1 MSNDKHLDE
10 LDRKAS
16 LSISRNAEDLH
27 RSPLRDSALSR
38 SRMNIDGGGGKGFY
52 SNGGDNSK
60 DLEILNHLAQGTASV
75 VGANFFNSLVQHLAS
90 AMRVRYAFIAQ
101 CTDSTFTKVRTLS
114 FWLDNHFG
122 ENIEFELKGTP
133 CENVIAGNVCVYPDR
148 LQSLFPED
156 TGLVD
161 MGAQSYLGIP
171 IRDTWENVLG
181 HIAVIDDK
189 PMADEPLGINVLQ
202 IFASRAG
209 AEIERKRAED
219 SLRENYIVLEKK
231 NRYETIISN
240 VTRVVHQS
248 LKPEE
253 VFENAVE
260 ALSKNIERVNCAGI
274 YLIEGD
280 EAVLKAQRG
289 YPGKY
294 LEFTS
299 RIPRPKG
306 FTWETIIKG
315 EPNYCPD
322 LDTVEA
328 ASVARRAGVKSFLC
342 VPIRTRG
349 EVIGTLDVTS
359 FHKDAFD
366 EDELKLLEIVS
377 RQIETAVN
385 NAKQAAELRESQ
397 ISLRE
402 ALAEVEKLKNRLQI
416 ENVYLREEINT
427 ENNFEEIVGRSDEIK
442 RVLRSVEQVAHTGTT
457 VLIHGETGTGKELV
471 ARAIHNLSDRRQ
483 STLVKVNCGAISA
496 GLVESELFGHEKG
509 AFTGAL
515 QKRIGRFEMA
525 EGGTIFLDE
534 VGELPPDVQVKLL
547 RVLQEGEFERVG
559 SSTTIKVDVRI
570 IAATN
575 RDLVE
580 AVREKSF
587 RSDLFYRLNIF
598 PIDMPPLRQRISD
611 IPLLAN
617 FFLTKFSKKL
627 GKEFTGFSR
636 ETMERLLN
644 YQWPGNIRE
653 LQNIVERAVVI
664 SNSPE
669 IRIDDSVLGNT
680 NCSPGSPAEDNK
692 TLDDVERGHI
702 INVLEETGWVID
714 GKRGAAGIL
723 KINPNTL
730 RSRMKKLGIKKPERV
745 NRSL

>member
-1 MSNDKHLDE
+1 MSENKHLDE
-10 LDRKAS
+10 LKKAS
-16 LSISRNAEDLH
+16 IRISPNPRELNRTEGAISAPGAGYGAEEDNEAYH
-27 RSPLRDSALSR
+27 
-38 SRMNIDGGGGKGFY
+38 GGG
-52 SNGGDNSK
+52 NGIDE
-60 DLEILNHLAQGTASV
+60 LEILNHLAQGTASV
-75 VGANFFNSLVQHLAS
+75 VGSNFFNSLVQHLAS
-90 AMRVRYAFIAQ
+90 AMKVRYAFIAQ
-101 CTDSTFTKVRTLS
+101 CTDSTMTRVRTLS
-114 FWLDNHFG
+114 FWLDDRFG

-133 CENVIAGNVCVYPDR
+133 CENVIAGHVCVYPDK

-161 MGAQSYLGIP
+161 MNAQSYLGIP

-189 PMADEPLGINVLQ
+189 PMTQEPLGINVLQ

-219 SLRENYIVLEKK
+219 SLRENYMVLAKK
-231 NRYETIISN
+231 NRYETIIGN
-240 VTRVVHQS
+240 VTRLVHQS

-260 ALSKNIERVNCAGI
+260 ALSNNIEMVNCAGI
-274 YLIEGD
+274 YLIEGE

-289 YPGKY
+289 YPAKY

-306 FTWETIIKG
+306 FTWETIQKG

-322 LDTVEA
+322 IDAVEA

-342 VPIRTRG
+342 VPIRSRG
-349 EVIGTLDVTS
+349 EAIGTLDITS

-385 NAKQAAELRESQ
+385 NARQADELKESQ
-397 ISLRE
+397 TSLRK
-402 ALAEVEKLKNRLQI
+402 ALAEVEELKNRLQV

-442 RVLRSVEQVAHTGTT
+442 KVLRSVEQVARTGTT

-471 ARAIHNLSDRRQ
+471 ARAIHNLSDRKHR
-483 STLVKVNCGAISA
+483 TLVKVNCGAISA

-515 QKRIGRFEMA
+515 QKRVGRFELA
-525 EGGTIFLDE
+525 DGGTIFLDE
-534 VGELPPDVQVKLL
+534 VGELPADVQVKLL

-559 SSTTIKVDVRI
+559 SSETIKVDVRV

-575 RDLVE
+575 RDLEE
-580 AVREKSF
+580 AVRDKTF

-598 PIDMPPLRQRISD
+598 PIYVPPLRERKSD

-627 GKEFTGFSR
+627 GRGFTGFSKG
-636 ETMERLLN
+636 TIDSLLD
-644 YQWPGNIRE
+644 YSWPGNIRE

-664 SNSPE
+664 SDPPE
-669 IRIDDSVLGNT
+669 IDIDGSILGGGNVSQDYT
-680 NCSPGSPAEDNK
+680 SDENKSLED
-692 TLDDVERGHI
+692 VARSHI
-702 INVLEETGWVID
+702 INVLEESGWVID
-714 GKRGAAGIL
+714 GKKGAAAVL
-723 KINPNTL
+723 NINPNTL
-730 RSRMKKLGIKKPERV
+730 RSRMKKLGIKKPERASRV
-745 NRSL
+745 L

>member
-1 MSNDKHLDE
+1 MKRSEGAISAPGAEYGVDE
-10 LDRKAS
+10 NNEAYP
-16 LSISRNAEDLH
+16 E
-27 RSPLRDSALSR
+27 
-38 SRMNIDGGGGKGFY
+38 GG
-52 SNGGDNSK
+52 NGINE
-60 DLEILNHLAQGTASV
+60 LEILNHLAQGTASV

-90 AMRVRYAFIAQ
+90 AMKVRYAFIAQ
-101 CTDSTFTKVRTLS
+101 CTDSTMTRVRTLS
-114 FWLDNHFG
+114 FWLDDRFG
-122 ENIEFELKGTP
+122 ENIEFELRGTP
-133 CENVIAGNVCVYPDR
+133 CENVIAGSVCVYPER

-156 TGLVD
+156 AGLVD
-161 MGAQSYLGIP
+161 MNAQSYLGIP

-189 PMADEPLGINVLQ
+189 PMTQEPLGINVLQ

-219 SLRENYIVLEKK
+219 SLRENYMVLAKK
-231 NRYETIISN
+231 NRYETIIGN
-240 VTRVVHQS
+240 VTRLVHQS

-260 ALSKNIERVNCAGI
+260 ALSKNIEMVNCAGI

-289 YPGKY
+289 YPVKY

-306 FTWETIIKG
+306 FTWETIQKG
-315 EPNYCPD
+315 EPSYCPD
-322 LDTVEA
+322 IDAVEA

-342 VPIRTRG
+342 VPIRSRG
-349 EVIGTLDVTS
+349 EVIGTLDITS

-385 NAKQAAELRESQ
+385 NARQADELKESQ
-397 ISLRE
+397 ISLRK
-402 ALAEVEKLKNRLQI
+402 ALAEVEELKNRLQI

-442 RVLRSVEQVAHTGTT
+442 RVLRSVEQVARTGTT

-483 STLVKVNCGAISA
+483 RTLVKVNCGAISA

-515 QKRIGRFEMA
+515 QKRVGRFELA
-525 EGGTIFLDE
+525 DGGTVFLDE
-534 VGELPPDVQVKLL
+534 VGELPADVQVKLL

-559 SSTTIKVDVRI
+559 SSETIKVDVRV

-575 RDLVE
+575 RDLEE
-580 AVREKSF
+580 AVRDKSF

-598 PIDMPPLRQRISD
+598 PINVPPLRERKSD

-627 GKEFTGFSR
+627 GRDFTGFSKG
-636 ETMERLLN
+636 TIDSLLD
-644 YQWPGNIRE
+644 YSWPGNIRE

-669 IRIDDSVLGNT
+669 IDIDDSILGG
-680 NCSPGSPAEDNK
+680 GSVSQDYPSDENK
-692 TLDDVERGHI
+692 SLEDVERSHI
-702 INVLEETGWVID
+702 LNVLEESGWVID
-714 GKRGAAGIL
+714 GKKGAAAVL
-723 KINPNTL
+723 NINPNTL
-730 RSRMKKLGIKKPERV
+730 RSRMKKLGIKKPERAA
-745 NRSL
+745 RGL

>member
-1 MSNDKHLDE
+1 MSENKHLNE
-10 LDRKAS
+10 SNKKVS
-16 LSISRNAEDLH
+16 LSISPNPSELEQPG
-27 RSPLRDSALSR
+27 SSVSAPEVGYEGTADREL
-38 SRMNIDGGGGKGFY
+38 FV
-52 SNGGDNSK
+52 NGGNSINE
-60 DLEILNHLAQGTASV
+60 LEILNHLAQGTASV

-90 AMRVRYAFIAQ
+90 AMKVRYAFIAQ
-101 CTDSTFTKVRTLS
+101 CTDSTMTRVRTLS
-114 FWLDNHFG
+114 FWLDDRFG

-156 TGLVD
+156 VGLVD
-161 MGAQSYLGIP
+161 MNAQSYLGIP

-189 PMADEPLGINVLQ
+189 PMTQEPLGINVLQ

-219 SLRENYIVLEKK
+219 SLRENYTILAKK
-231 NRYETIISN
+231 NRYETIIGN
-240 VTRVVHQS
+240 VTRLVHQS

-260 ALSKNIERVNCAGI
+260 ALSNNIEMVNCAGI

-322 LDTVEA
+322 IDAVEA
-328 ASVARRAGVKSFLC
+328 ASVAGRAGVKSFLC
-342 VPIRTRG
+342 VPIRSRG
-349 EVIGTLDVTS
+349 EVIGTLDITS
-359 FHKDAFD
+359 FHKNAFD

-385 NAKQAAELRESQ
+385 NARQAAELRESQ
-397 ISLRE
+397 LSLQK
-402 ALAEVEKLKNRLQI
+402 ALAEVEELKNRLQI

-427 ENNFEEIVGRSDEIK
+427 ENNFEEIVGRSDEIR
-442 RVLRSVEQVAHTGTT
+442 RVLRSVEQVARTGTT

-471 ARAIHNLSDRRQ
+471 ARAIHNLSDRKHR
-483 STLVKVNCGAISA
+483 TLVKVNCGAISA

-515 QKRIGRFEMA
+515 QKRLGRFELA
-525 EGGTIFLDE
+525 DGGTIFLDE
-534 VGELPPDVQVKLL
+534 VGELPADVQVKLL

-559 SSTTIKVDVRI
+559 SSETIKVDVRV

-575 RDLVE
+575 RDLEE
-580 AVREKSF
+580 AVRDKSF

-598 PIDMPPLRQRISD
+598 PIYVPPLRGRKSD
-611 IPLLAN
+611 VPLLAN

-627 GKEFTGFSR
+627 GRDFTGFSKG
-636 ETMERLLN
+636 TIDRLLD
-644 YQWPGNIRE
+644 YSWPGNIRE

-664 SNSPE
+664 STPPE
-669 IRIDDSVLGNT
+669 IDIDDSVLGGSNV
-680 NCSPGSPAEDNK
+680 SPEYSAEENK
-692 TLDDVERGHI
+692 SLEDVERSHI
-702 INVLEETGWVID
+702 VSVLEESGWVID
-714 GKRGAAGIL
+714 GKKGAAAVL
-723 KINPNTL
+723 DINPNTL
-730 RSRMKKLGIKKPERV
+730 RSRMKKLGIKKPERTV
-745 NRSL
+745 RGL

>member
-1 MSNDKHLDE
+1 MSDNTHLE
-10 LDRKAS
+10 GAHRKAEILFS
-16 LSISRNAEDLH
+16 DNRAGL
-27 RSPLRDSALSR
+27 RSNLDDS
-38 SRMNIDGGGGKGFY
+38 
-52 SNGGDNSK
+52 DN

-75 VGANFFNSLVQHLAS
+75 VGSNFFNSLVHHLAS
-90 AMRVRYAFIAQ
+90 AMKVRYAFIAQ
-101 CTDSTFTKVRTLS
+101 CTDDTFTRVRTLS
-114 FWLDNHFG
+114 FWMDNRFG

-133 CENVIAGNVCVYPDR
+133 CENVIAGNVCVYPDK

-156 TGLVD
+156 VGLVD
-161 MGAQSYLGIP
+161 MSAQSYLGIP

-189 PMADEPLGINVLQ
+189 PMGHEPLGINVLQ
-202 IFASRAG
+202 IFAARAG

-219 SLRENYIVLEKK
+219 SLRENYMVLAKK
-231 NRYETIISN
+231 NRYETIIGN
-240 VTRVVHQS
+240 VTRLVHQS

-253 VFENAVE
+253 VFENAVD
-260 ALSKNIERVNCAGI
+260 ALSKNIEKVNCAGI

-306 FTWETIIKG
+306 FTWETITKG

-322 LDTVEA
+322 LDTVDA

-342 VPIRTRG
+342 VPIRSRG
-349 EVIGTLDVTS
+349 EVIGTMDVTS

-385 NAKQAAELRESQ
+385 NARQTAELQESQ
-397 ISLRE
+397 SSLRM
-402 ALAEVEKLKNRLQI
+402 ALAEVEELKNRLQI

-427 ENNFEEIVGRSDEIK
+427 ENNFEEIIGRCDEIK
-442 RVLRSVEQVAHTGTT
+442 RVLRSVEQVARTGTT

-471 ARAIHNLSDRRQ
+471 ARAIHNLSDRKSR
-483 STLVKVNCGAISA
+483 TLVKVNCGAISA

-515 QKRIGRFEMA
+515 QKRVGRFELA
-525 EGGTIFLDE
+525 DGGTIFLDE

-559 SSTTIKVDVRI
+559 SSETIKVDVRV

-575 RDLVE
+575 RDLEE
-580 AVREKSF
+580 AVRDKSF
-587 RSDLFYRLNIF
+587 RSDLYYRLNIF
-598 PIDMPPLRQRISD
+598 PIYVPPLRERKSD

-627 GKEFTGFSR
+627 GKDFTGFSKG
-636 ETMERLLN
+636 TLDGLLD
-644 YQWPGNIRE
+644 YHWPGNIRE

-664 SNSPE
+664 SNSPV
-669 IRIDDSVLGNT
+669 IDIDHTVLSNT
-680 NCSPGSPAEDNK
+680 KGSSAGAVEDNK
-692 TLDDVERGHI
+692 SLEEVERNHI
-702 INVLEETGWVID
+702 LNVLEESGWVID
-714 GKRGAAGIL
+714 GKKGAATVL
-723 KINPNTL
+723 NINPNTL
-730 RSRMKKLGIKKPERV
+730 RSRMKKLGIAKPERMS
-745 NRSL
+745 RGL

>member
-1 MSNDKHLDE
+1 MSDNRQLEETHN
-10 LDRKAS
+10 R
-16 LSISRNAEDLH
+16 AEIVFSQNLPDL
-27 RSPLRDSALSR
+27 R
-38 SRMNIDGGGGKGFY
+38 
-52 SNGGDNSK
+52 SNGNDYYK

-75 VGANFFNSLVQHLAS
+75 VGSNFFNSLVHHLAS
-90 AMRVRYAFIAQ
+90 AMKVRYAFIAQ
-101 CTDSTFTKVRTLS
+101 CTDDTFTRVRTLS
-114 FWLDNHFG
+114 FWVDNHFG

-133 CENVIAGNVCVYPDR
+133 CENVIAGNVSVYPDR

-161 MGAQSYLGIP
+161 MSAQSYLGIP
-171 IRDTWENVLG
+171 IRDAWENVLG

-189 PMADEPLGINVLQ
+189 PMGHEPLGINVLQ
-202 IFASRAG
+202 IFAARAG

-219 SLRENYIVLEKK
+219 SLRENYMVLAKK
-231 NRYETIISN
+231 NRYETIIGN
-240 VTRVVHQS
+240 VTRMVHQS

-253 VFENAVE
+253 VFENAVD
-260 ALSKNIERVNCAGI
+260 ALSKNIEKVNCAGI

-289 YPGKY
+289 YPVKY

-299 RIPRPKG
+299 RIVRPKG
-306 FTWETIIKG
+306 FTWETITKG

-322 LDTVEA
+322 LDTVAA

-342 VPIRTRG
+342 VPIRSRG
-349 EVIGTLDVTS
+349 GVIGTLDITS
-359 FHKDAFD
+359 FHKNAFD

-385 NAKQAAELRESQ
+385 NARQTAELRESQ
-397 ISLRE
+397 LSLQM
-402 ALAEVEKLKNRLQI
+402 ALAEVEELKNRLQI

-427 ENNFEEIVGRSDEIK
+427 ENNFEEIVGRCDEIK
-442 RVLRSVEQVAHTGTT
+442 RVLVSVGQVARTGTT

-471 ARAIHNLSDRRQ
+471 ARAIHNLSDRKHR
-483 STLVKVNCGAISA
+483 TLVKVNCGAISA

-515 QKRIGRFEMA
+515 QKRVGRFELA
-525 EGGTIFLDE
+525 DGGTIFLDE

-559 SSTTIKVDVRI
+559 SSETIKVDVRV

-575 RDLVE
+575 RDLEE
-580 AVREKSF
+580 AVRDKSF
-587 RSDLFYRLNIF
+587 RSDLYYRLNIF
-598 PIDMPPLRQRISD
+598 PIYVPPLRERKPD

-627 GKEFTGFSR
+627 GKDFTGFSNG
-636 ETMERLLN
+636 TLDRLLD
-644 YQWPGNIRE
+644 YHWPGNIRE

-664 SNSPE
+664 SNSPV
-669 IRIDDSVLGNT
+669 IDIDDSVLGNA
-680 NCSPGSPAEDNK
+680 NGSSASAAEDNK
-692 TLDDVERGHI
+692 SLEDVERNHI
-702 INVLEETGWVID
+702 ISVLEESGWVID
-714 GKRGAAGIL
+714 GKRGAATVL
-723 KINPNTL
+723 NINPNTL
-730 RSRMKKLGIKKPERV
+730 RSRMKKLGITKPERM
-745 NRSL
+745 NRGL

>member
-1 MSNDKHLDE
+1 MSENKHLRGSD
-10 LDRKAS
+10 KKVS
-16 LSISRNAEDLH
+16 LSITPNPSEVRGSQKTLSA
-27 RSPLRDSALSR
+27 SPVEIEGSGARKAY
-38 SRMNIDGGGGKGFY
+38 I
-52 SNGGDNSK
+52 NGGDAVN

-90 AMRVRYAFIAQ
+90 AMKVRYAFIAQ
-101 CTDSTFTKVRTLS
+101 CTDSTMTRVRTLS
-114 FWLDNHFG
+114 FWLDDRFG

-133 CENVIAGNVCVYPDR
+133 CENVIAGNVCVYPER

-156 TGLVD
+156 MGLVD
-161 MGAQSYLGIP
+161 MNAQSYLGIP

-189 PMADEPLGINVLQ
+189 PMTQEPLGINVLQ

-219 SLRENYIVLEKK
+219 SLRENYMILAKK
-231 NRYETIISN
+231 NRYETIIGN
-240 VTRVVHQS
+240 VTRLVHQS

-260 ALSKNIERVNCAGI
+260 ALSNNIEMVNCAGI
-274 YLIEGD
+274 YLIEGE

-289 YPGKY
+289 YPANY

-315 EPNYCPD
+315 QPNYCPD
-322 LDTVEA
+322 IDAADA
-328 ASVARRAGVKSFLC
+328 ASVAKRAGVNSFLC
-342 VPIRTRG
+342 VPIRSRG
-349 EVIGTLDVTS
+349 EVIGTLDITS
-359 FHKDAFD
+359 FHKNAFD

-385 NAKQAAELRESQ
+385 NARQAAELRESQ
-397 ISLRE
+397 TSLRK
-402 ALAEVEKLKNRLQI
+402 ALAEVEELKNRLQI

-442 RVLRSVEQVAHTGTT
+442 RVLRSVEQVARTGTT

-471 ARAIHNLSDRRQ
+471 ARAIHNLSDRKQR
-483 STLVKVNCGAISA
+483 TLVKVNCGAISA

-515 QKRIGRFEMA
+515 QKRVGRFELA
-525 EGGTIFLDE
+525 DGGTIFLDE
-534 VGELPPDVQVKLL
+534 VGELPADVQVKLL

-559 SSTTIKVDVRI
+559 SSETIKVDVRV

-575 RDLVE
+575 RYLEE
-580 AVREKSF
+580 AVRDKSF

-598 PIDMPPLRQRISD
+598 PIYVPPLRERKSD

-617 FFLTKFSKKL
+617 FLLTKFSKKL
-627 GKEFTGFSR
+627 GREFTGFSKD
-636 ETMERLLN
+636 TIDGLIG
-644 YQWPGNIRE
+644 YHWPGNIRE

-664 SNSPE
+664 SNPPE
-669 IRIDDSVLGNT
+669 IDLDGSVLGKSNV
-680 NCSPGSPAEDNK
+680 SPGYPLEENK
-692 TLDDVERGHI
+692 SLEDVERSHI
-702 INVLEETGWVID
+702 INVLEESGWVID
-714 GKRGAAGIL
+714 GKSGAAAVL
-723 KINPNTL
+723 NINPNTL
-730 RSRMKKLGIKKPERV
+730 RSRMKKLGIKKPERAAHG
-745 NRSL
+745 L

>member
-1 MSNDKHLDE
+1 MSGNKLLDE
-10 LDRKAS
+10 SGRKVS
-16 LSISRNAEDLH
+16 LSITPDTIESK
-27 RSPLRDSALSR
+27 RSPGAVPARSDDSGVHENGDR
-38 SRMNIDGGGGKGFY
+38 HID
-52 SNGGDNSK
+52 

-75 VGANFFNSLVQHLAS
+75 VGSNFFNSLVQHLAS

-101 CTDSTFTKVRTLS
+101 CTDSTMTRVRTLS
-114 FWLDNHFG
+114 FWLDNRFG

-133 CENVIAGNVCVYPDR
+133 CESVIAGNVCVYPDR
-148 LQSLFPED
+148 LQTLFPED

-161 MGAQSYLGIP
+161 MGARSYLGIP
-171 IRDTWENVLG
+171 IRDAWENVLG

-219 SLRENYIVLEKK
+219 SLRENYMVLAKK
-231 NRYETIISN
+231 NRYETIIGN
-240 VTRVVHQS
+240 VTRLVHQS
-248 LKPEE
+248 LKPED

-260 ALSKNIERVNCAGI
+260 ALSTNIEMVNCAGI

-289 YPGKY
+289 YPAKY

-299 RIPRPKG
+299 RIQRPKG
-306 FTWETIIKG
+306 FTWETLIKG

-322 LDTVEA
+322 IDTVEA

-342 VPIRTRG
+342 VPIRSRG
-349 EVIGTLDVTS
+349 EVMGTLDITS
-359 FHKDAFD
+359 FHKNAFD

-385 NAKQAAELRESQ
+385 NARQAAELSESRL
-397 ISLRE
+397 SLQK
-402 ALAEVEKLKNRLQI
+402 ALAEVEELKNRLQI

-427 ENNFEEIVGRSDEIK
+427 ENNFEEIVGRSDEI
-442 RVLRSVEQVAHTGTT
+442 RSVLRSVERVARTGTT
-457 VLIHGETGTGKELV
+457 VLIHGETGTGKELI
-471 ARAIHNLSDRRQ
+471 ARAIHNLSDRKQR
-483 STLVKVNCGAISA
+483 TLVKVNCGAISA

-515 QKRIGRFEMA
+515 QKRVGRFELA
-525 EGGTIFLDE
+525 DGGTIFLDE

-559 SSTTIKVDVRI
+559 SSETIKVDVRV

-575 RDLVE
+575 RDLEESVKD
-580 AVREKSF
+580 RSF
-587 RSDLFYRLNIF
+587 RSDLYYRLNIF
-598 PIDMPPLRQRISD
+598 PISVPPLRERRSD

-627 GKEFTGFSR
+627 GRAFTGFSQG
-636 ETMERLLN
+636 TLDRLTG
-644 YQWPGNIRE
+644 YHWPGNIRE

-664 SNSPE
+664 SNPPE
-669 IRIDDSVLGNT
+669 IDIDDTVLGNVE
-680 NCSPGSPAEDNK
+680 SFQVREAEDAQ
-692 TLDDVERGHI
+692 TLEDVERSHI
-702 INVLEETGWVID
+702 INVLEDSGWVID
-714 GKRGAAGIL
+714 GKRGAAAVL
-723 KINPNTL
+723 NINPNTL
-730 RSRMKKLGIKKPERV
+730 RSRMKKLGIKKPERAG
-745 NRSL
+745 RAL

>member
-1 MSNDKHLDE
+1 MSENKHSEE
-10 LDRKAS
+10 LNKKVS
-16 LSISRNAEDLH
+16 LSISPNPSELKRPG
-27 RSPLRDSALSR
+27 SSVSAPEVGYEGTADREL
-38 SRMNIDGGGGKGFY
+38 Y
-52 SNGGDNSK
+52 VNGGNSINE
-60 DLEILNHLAQGTASV
+60 LEILNHLAQGTASV

-90 AMRVRYAFIAQ
+90 AMKVRYAFIAQ
-101 CTDSTFTKVRTLS
+101 CTDSTMTRVRTLS
-114 FWLDNHFG
+114 FWLDDRFG

-156 TGLVD
+156 VGLVD
-161 MGAQSYLGIP
+161 MNAQSYLGIP

-189 PMADEPLGINVLQ
+189 PMTQEPLGINVLQ

-219 SLRENYIVLEKK
+219 SLRENYTILAKK
-231 NRYETIISN
+231 NRYETIIGN
-240 VTRVVHQS
+240 VTRLVHQS

-260 ALSKNIERVNCAGI
+260 ALSNNIEMVNCAGI

-322 LDTVEA
+322 IDAVEA
-328 ASVARRAGVKSFLC
+328 ASVAGRAGVKSFLC
-342 VPIRTRG
+342 VPIRSRG
-349 EVIGTLDVTS
+349 EVIGTLDITS
-359 FHKDAFD
+359 FHKNAFD

-385 NAKQAAELRESQ
+385 NARQAAELRESQ
-397 ISLRE
+397 LSLQK
-402 ALAEVEKLKNRLQI
+402 ALAEVEELKNRLQI

-427 ENNFEEIVGRSDEIK
+427 ENNFEEIVGRSDEIR
-442 RVLRSVEQVAHTGTT
+442 RVLRSVEQVARTGTT

-471 ARAIHNLSDRRQ
+471 ARAIHNLSDRKHR
-483 STLVKVNCGAISA
+483 TLVKVNCGAISA

-515 QKRIGRFEMA
+515 QKRLGRFELA
-525 EGGTIFLDE
+525 DGGTIFLDE
-534 VGELPPDVQVKLL
+534 VGELPADVQVKLL

-559 SSTTIKVDVRI
+559 SSETIKVDVRV

-575 RDLVE
+575 RDLEE
-580 AVREKSF
+580 AVRDKSF

-598 PIDMPPLRQRISD
+598 PIYVPPLRGRKSD
-611 IPLLAN
+611 VPLLAN

-627 GKEFTGFSR
+627 GRDFTGFSKG
-636 ETMERLLN
+636 TIDRLLD
-644 YQWPGNIRE
+644 YSWPGNIRE

-664 SNSPE
+664 STPPE
-669 IRIDDSVLGNT
+669 IDIDDSVLGGSNV
-680 NCSPGSPAEDNK
+680 SPEYSAEENK
-692 TLDDVERGHI
+692 SLEDVERSHI
-702 INVLEETGWVID
+702 VSVLEESGWVID
-714 GKRGAAGIL
+714 GKKGAAAVL
-723 KINPNTL
+723 DINPNTL
-730 RSRMKKLGIKKPERV
+730 RSRMKKLGIKKPERTV
-745 NRSL
+745 RGL